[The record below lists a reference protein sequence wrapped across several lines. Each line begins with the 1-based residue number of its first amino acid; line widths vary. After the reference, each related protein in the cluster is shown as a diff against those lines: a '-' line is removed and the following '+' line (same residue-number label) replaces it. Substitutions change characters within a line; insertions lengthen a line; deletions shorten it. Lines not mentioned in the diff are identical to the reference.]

1 VLRAVLDAN
10 VIISALIQPKGASG
24 RIVASLL
31 LVASPA
37 ILAEVRRSLTYP
49 KVRKYI
55 KVSDEDVDLS
65 VAALALIA
73 QPVEGIL
80 RVKAVAENPDDNK
93 YIEAALE
100 GRAQYIVTGD
110 SHLKSL
116 KSYRGIRIVT
126 PPGLPR
132 SALMETRQS

>member
-31 LVASPA
+31 EENSFELVLSPA
-37 ILAEVRRSLTYP
+37 ILAEIRRALTYP

-55 KVSDEDVDLS
+55 KVSDEDLDLA
-65 VAALALIA
+65 VAALALVA

-80 RVKAVAENPDDNK
+80 RVDAVAEDADDNK

-100 GRAQYIVTGD
+100 GRAQFIVSGD
-110 SHLKSL
+110 RHLKSL

-126 PPGLPR
+126 PRTFLE
-132 SALMETRQS
+132 LL

>member
-80 RVKAVAENPDDNK
+80 RVKAVAEDPDDNK
-93 YIEAALE
+93 YIEAA
-100 GRAQYIVTGD
+100 
-110 SHLKSL
+110 
-116 KSYRGIRIVT
+116 
-126 PPGLPR
+126 
-132 SALMETRQS
+132 

>member
-1 VLRAVLDAN
+1 MLRAVLDAN

-31 LVASPA
+31 EENSFELVLSPA
-37 ILAEVRRSLTYP
+37 ILAEMLRALTYP

-55 KVSDEDVDLS
+55 KVSDEDLDLA
-65 VAALALIA
+65 VAALALVA

-80 RVKAVAENPDDNK
+80 RVDAVAEDADDNK

-100 GRAQYIVTGD
+100 GRAQFIVSGD
-110 SHLKSL
+110 RHLKSL

-126 PPGLPR
+126 PRTFLE
-132 SALMETRQS
+132 LL

>member
-31 LVASPA
+31 EESSFELIVSPA
-37 ILAEVRRSLTYP
+37 ILAEIRRSLTYP
-49 KVRKYI
+49 KVRRYI
-55 KVSDEDVDLS
+55 KISDEDLDLS
-65 VAALALIA
+65 VAALALVA
-73 QPVEGIL
+73 QPVEGTL
-80 RVKAVAENPDDNK
+80 RVNAVADDPDDNK
-93 YIEAALE
+93 YLEAALE

-126 PPGLPR
+126 PRVFLD
-132 SALMETRQS
+132 LL

>member
-31 LVASPA
+31 EERSFELIVSPA
-37 ILAEVRRSLTYP
+37 ILAEIRRSLTYP
-49 KVRKYI
+49 KVRRYI
-55 KVSDEDVDLS
+55 KISDEDLDLS
-65 VAALALIA
+65 VAALALVA
-73 QPVEGIL
+73 QPVEGSL
-80 RVKAVAENPDDNK
+80 RVNAVADDPDDNK
-93 YIEAALE
+93 YLEAALE
-100 GRAQYIVTGD
+100 GRAQYIATGD

-126 PPGLPR
+126 PRVFLD
-132 SALMETRQS
+132 LL

>member
-1 VLRAVLDAN
+1 MLRAVLDAN

-31 LVASPA
+31 EENSFELVLSPA
-37 ILAEVRRSLTYP
+37 ILAEMLRALTYP

-55 KVSDEDVDLS
+55 KVSDEDLDLA
-65 VAALALIA
+65 VAALALVA

-80 RVKAVAENPDDNK
+80 RVDAVAEDADHNK

-100 GRAQYIVTGD
+100 GRAQFIVSGD
-110 SHLKSL
+110 RHLKSL

-126 PPGLPR
+126 PRTFLE
-132 SALMETRQS
+132 LL